1 MRNEIELYY
10 DDEKKRDDK
19 TNFNVFKFGEN
30 SSGRV
35 PDISI
40 LKQEQDKIKEIFET
54 SKRVLEFYELGLIK
68 YLNARIKTIEQLIEA
83 KDNEYISLEDS
94 AKIQRMT
101 GRIKELQRIVKR
113 LERGDSIIDMAIE
126 EELRQI

>member
-19 TNFNVFKFGEN
+19 TNFNVFKFGEK

-113 LERGDSIIDMAIE
+113 LERGDSIIDMVIE